1 MLPNLMRIASRQSV
15 YSLLCWLLVAVA
27 PHGVAQNY
35 QGKQLVKA
43 ELLADTTAIVAGKP
57 FTVGLLLR
65 MAPGWHTYWKFSG
78 DAGLPTELKWKLPP
92 GWKVGDIQWP
102 IPLKTIDPG
111 DIETYGYENEVLL
124 MQEITPPSKL
134 DDSSAK
140 LSTEANWLVC
150 EKICIPG
157 GATLQLDLPVASTSQ
172 PTNTDVFARYR
183 RLLPQKLPGPDVA
196 RADWSRVGSDL
207 RLKITGETLAKYPA
221 VDFFPLPEQETIVGH
236 PAVQSRHNNE
246 IVFRIP
252 LESAPKNL
260 SSLAGLVVF
269 AQQPNSDDRAAW
281 QITSAPAVSVSRPA
295 PARGIFTFL
304 LFGFL
309 GGIILNLMPCVLPVI
324 SLKIFGFVQQAGQSR
339 QKIFRS
345 GIAFTI
351 GIFAWFIALAV
362 LLIALKGAGRDVTWG
377 GFQFTNPYFVL
388 ALSVIVLVFALNLF
402 GVFEVSLPQSVTRNL
417 LSTSER
423 KDLLGSFFQGV
434 FATVLAT
441 PCTAPFLGTALG
453 FAFTQSAAIILAMFI
468 AIAAGMSAP
477 YLLLSAQPAWLRF
490 LPRPGLW
497 MLHVKQFMGFLLL
510 ATLLFLLY
518 VVGAQRGLEG
528 AIWAS
533 CFLLVISVACWMK
546 GAFVVP
552 TASAVRRIVVLVLM
566 ILLVIGSGV
575 YFIGDKFQ
583 SAKIAS
589 LDSQIRG
596 DWQPFTPERL
606 QTELEQGRTVFVDFT
621 AAWCLTCKFNEA
633 SVLEAQDVRDAFQR
647 HGIVK
652 LKADWTNG
660 DPVITKLLQKFG
672 RPGVPLYVLY
682 PAKNEEP
689 IVFPELLTK
698 SMILDKL
705 ETVAR
710 RVASNRAASR

>member
-1 MLPNLMRIASRQSV
+1 MLPNLMRIASRSSV

-27 PHGVAQNY
+27 PHGVAQTY
-35 QGKQLVKA
+35 QGKQLVRP
-43 ELLADTTAIVAGKP
+43 ELLADTTAIVPGKS

-124 MQEITPPSKL
+124 IQEITPPSKL

-157 GATLQLDLPVASTSQ
+157 SATLQLDLPVASTSQ
-172 PTNTDVFARYR
+172 PANTDVFARYR
-183 RLLPQKLPGPDVA
+183 RLLPQNLTGPNVA
-196 RADWSRVGSDL
+196 RADWSRVGADL
-207 RLKITGETLAKYPA
+207 RLKITNETLAKYPA
-221 VDFFPLPEQETIVGH
+221 IDFFPLPEQETIVGH
-236 PAVQSRHNNE
+236 PAVQSRNNSE
-246 IVFRIP
+246 ILFRIP
-252 LESAPKNL
+252 LESAPKDL
-260 SSLAGLVVF
+260 SSMTGLVVF
-269 AQQPNSDDRAAW
+269 AQQPNGDDRAAW
-281 QITSAPAVSVSRPA
+281 QITSAPALLATRPA
-295 PARGIFTFL
+295 SARGMFTFL

-351 GIFAWFIALAV
+351 GIFAWFIGLAV

-402 GVFEVSLPQSVTRNL
+402 GVFEVSLPQSVTRSL

-552 TASAVRRIVVLVLM
+552 TVSAVKRIVVLVLM
-566 ILLVIGSGV
+566 LLSVIGSGV

-589 LDSQIRG
+589 ADSQIRG

-606 QTELEQGRTVFVDFT
+606 QTELEQGRIVFVDFT

-633 SVLEAQDVRDAFQR
+633 SVLEAQDVREAFQR

-660 DPVITKLLQKFG
+660 DPVITKLLQQFG

-710 RVASNRAASR
+710 RVASQ

>member
-1 MLPNLMRIASRQSV
+1 MLPNLMRIAWRSSV
-15 YSLLCWLLVAVA
+15 YSLLCWLLVAA
-27 PHGVAQNY
+27 PHGLAQTY
-35 QGKQLVKA
+35 QGKQLVRP
-43 ELLADTTAIVAGKP
+43 ELLADTNAVVPGKP
-57 FTVGLLLR
+57 FTVGVLLR

-124 MQEITPPSKL
+124 MQDITPPSKL
-134 DDSSAK
+134 DGSSAR

-157 GATLQLDLPVASTSQ
+157 GATLQLDLPVASTSEQ
-172 PTNTDVFARYR
+172 ANTDVFGRYR
-183 RLLPQKLPGPDVA
+183 HLLPQKLPAPNVA

-207 RLKITGETLAKYPA
+207 RLKITSETLAKYPG
-221 VDFFPLPEQETIVGH
+221 VDFFPVPEQEVIVGH
-236 PAVQSRHNNE
+236 PAVQSRNNNE

-252 LESAPKNL
+252 LESAPKDL
-260 SSLAGLVVF
+260 SSMAGLVVF
-269 AQQPNSDDRAAW
+269 AQQPNGDDRAAW
-281 QITSAPAVSVSRPA
+281 QITSAPPVSGFRSTPA
-295 PARGIFTFL
+295 HGVFMFL

-309 GGIILNLMPCVLPVI
+309 GGLILNLMPCVLPVI

-339 QKIFRS
+339 QKILRS
-345 GIAFTI
+345 GIAFAI
-351 GIFAWFIALAV
+351 GIFAWFIALAI
-362 LLIALKGAGRDVTWG
+362 LLISLKGAGRDVTWG

-402 GVFEVSLPQSVTRNL
+402 GVFEVSLPQSVTRGL
-417 LSTSER
+417 VSTSER

-453 FAFTQSAAIILAMFI
+453 FAFTQSAAVILAMFV

-490 LPRPGLW
+490 LPKPGPW

-552 TASAVRRIVVLVLM
+552 TAPAVKRIVVFVLM
-566 ILLVIGSGV
+566 LLLVIGSGA

-589 LDSQIRG
+589 TDSQIRG

-633 SVLEAQDVRDAFQR
+633 SVLEAQDVRAAFQR

-660 DPVITKLLQKFG
+660 DPVITKLLQQFG

-689 IVFPELLTK
+689 IVFPEVLTK
-698 SMILDKL
+698 GMILDKL

-710 RVASNRAASR
+710 RVASQ

>member
-1 MLPNLMRIASRQSV
+1 MASRSFT
-15 YSLLCWLLVAVA
+15 YSLLYWLIVAIA
-27 PHGVAQNY
+27 PHGYAQSY
-35 QGKQLVKA
+35 QGKELVKA
-43 ELLADTTAIVAGKP
+43 ELLADTTAIVPGKP

-92 GWKVGDIQWP
+92 GWKIGDIQWP
-102 IPLKTIDPG
+102 IPLKTVDPG
-111 DIETYGYENEVLL
+111 DIETYGYENEVFL
-124 MQEITPPSKL
+124 MQEITPPAKV
-134 DDSSAK
+134 DGSSAK

-157 GATLQLDLPVASTSQ
+157 GATLQLDLPVTSTSQ
-172 PTNTDVFARYR
+172 PSNTDVFTRYR
-183 RLLPQKLPGPDVA
+183 HLLPQNLPGADVA

-207 RLKITGETLAKYPA
+207 RLKIASETLAKYPA

-236 PAVQSRHNNE
+236 PAVQSRNNNE

-252 LESAPKNL
+252 LESTPKNL

-269 AQQPNSDDRAAW
+269 AQKPNGDDRAAW
-281 QITSAPAVSVSRPA
+281 SIASAPLVSAARSAPAH
-295 PARGIFTFL
+295 GIFMFL

-309 GGIILNLMPCVLPVI
+309 GGFILNLMPCVLPVI

-388 ALSVIVLVFALNLF
+388 VLSVIVLVFALNLF
-402 GVFEVSLPQSVTRNL
+402 GVFEVALPQSVTHNL

-453 FAFTQSAAIILAMFI
+453 FAFTQSAAIILAMFV
-468 AIAAGMSAP
+468 AVAAGMSAP

-490 LPRPGLW
+490 LPKPGPW
-497 MLHVKQFMGFLLL
+497 MVHVKQFMGFLLL

-518 VVGAQRGLEG
+518 VLGAQRGLEG
-528 AIWAS
+528 ATWAS
-533 CFLLVISVACWMK
+533 CFLLVVSVACWMK
-546 GAFVVP
+546 GAFVIP
-552 TASAVRRIVVLVLM
+552 TATALKRNVVRVLM
-566 ILLVIGSGV
+566 LLLVIGSGI
-575 YFIGDKFQ
+575 YFVGNKFQ
-583 SAKIAS
+583 SAKIGSA
-589 LDSQIRG
+589 DSQIHG

-606 QTELEQGRTVFVDFT
+606 QSELEQGRTVFVDFT

-633 SVLEAQDVRDAFQR
+633 SVLEAQDVREAFQR
-647 HGIVK
+647 HGVVK

-660 DPVITKLLQKFG
+660 DPVITKLLQQFG

-682 PAKNEEP
+682 PSKNEEP
-689 IVFPELLTK
+689 IVFPEVLTK
-698 SMILDKL
+698 GMVLEKL
-705 ETVAR
+705 ES
-710 RVASNRAASR
+710 VASKVASQ